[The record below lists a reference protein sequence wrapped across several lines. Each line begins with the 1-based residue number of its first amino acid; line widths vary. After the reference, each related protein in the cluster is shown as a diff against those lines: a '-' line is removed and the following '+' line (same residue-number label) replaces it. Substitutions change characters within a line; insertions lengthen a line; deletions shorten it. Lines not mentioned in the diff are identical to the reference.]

1 MLIRKI
7 CPQDLFRPV
16 DRLSLSLLPSRFS
29 AGAFDF
35 GPILRAISPQATSFT
50 LQSGLRKSLLGCK
63 NPIAIMPL
71 ELRRVRRKRQQRASW
86 LPSLK
91 LRSGLFLTLFV
102 ILGFAF
108 GLFSFTA
115 IYKGW
120 NRWNKTRLLTKAT
133 AELDQNHLDQAQ
145 DLAHR
150 ALVMDPKSLAAARV
164 LAEATEKQNRP
175 ETVSWRSL
183 IARLDP
189 VLDNQLN
196 LASAS
201 LRFGQLDLARRA
213 LDRVKAEERKKAS
226 YQVVAGWLARAE
238 GNPIEEERHFAAAVA
253 QDPAN
258 DVYRFNLAALQI
270 HSPDPEKNAAA
281 RNQLERL
288 SKVSHFRTDA
298 LRALLENALHQNQT
312 ETANDLAQEL
322 QMSPQVTFK
331 DYLLCLDLYRKLD
344 PKKFEALLAKVKPVA
359 ARNPHDLAQLI
370 NWMNDHQLAS
380 DALKWSEKLPAELT
394 SQAPAA
400 TAVAASLALT
410 KNWSRLKR
418 WTRSGGWG
426 DDNYLRLAYEAYAAA
441 KTRRGSAETEFNS
454 LWQSARQAASDHPEH
469 LRALA
474 RLASQWE
481 LTREAES
488 LWQEIA
494 NTPIARREALDSL
507 YKIYRKRNDL
517 PNLRTI
523 AQRLHQVS
531 PEEIKLAANAARFDL
546 LVDRNTAEGGELARQ
561 TYEKAPDNPEA
572 AVTYAYAL
580 YLTGRAAQAIDIL
593 QKLSPAQLHDAHL
606 AAYAALIYD
615 DDNQGEIANRYV
627 TIAKADD
634 LFPEERQLL
643 KEIEARRENAT
654 PSPNE
659 PKP

>member
-1 MLIRKI
+1 
-7 CPQDLFRPV
+7 
-16 DRLSLSLLPSRFS
+16 
-29 AGAFDF
+29 
-35 GPILRAISPQATSFT
+35 
-50 LQSGLRKSLLGCK
+50 
-63 NPIAIMPL
+63 MPL
-71 ELRRVRRKRQQRASW
+71 ELRRVRRKRQHRASW

-108 GLFSFTA
+108 GLFAFMA

-120 NRWNKTRLLTKAT
+120 NRWNKTRLLTEAI

-164 LAEATEKQNRP
+164 LAEATEKQNRA
-175 ETVSWRSL
+175 ETVGWRSL

-189 VLDNQLN
+189 ALDNQLN

-213 LDRVKAEERKKAS
+213 LDRVKPAERKKAA

-253 QDPAN
+253 QDPVN
-258 DVYRFNLAALQI
+258 DVYRFNLAVLQI
-270 HSPDPEKNAAA
+270 HSPDPEKNADA
-281 RNQLERL
+281 RKQLERL

-298 LRALLENALHQNQT
+298 LRALLENALHQNRT

-359 ARNPHDLAQLI
+359 ARNPHDLAELI

-400 TAVAASLALT
+400 TAVAASLAST

-418 WTRSGGWG
+418 WTRSGRWG
-426 DDNYLRLAYEAYAAA
+426 DDDYLRLAYEAYAAA

-454 LWQSARQAASDHPEH
+454 LWQSAREAASDHPEH

-474 RLASQWE
+474 RLTSQWE

-494 NTPIARREALDSL
+494 NTPIARREALDAL

-523 AQRLHQVS
+523 APRLHQVS

-580 YLTGRAAQAIDIL
+580 YLTGRTAQAVEIL
-593 QKLSPAQLHDAHL
+593 QKLSPARLHDAHL

-615 DDNQGEIANRYV
+615 DDNQGEIANGYL

-643 KEIEARRENAT
+643 KEIEARRENGTA
-654 PSPNE
+654 SPNE